1 MIRIGVVG
9 GIGSGKSY
17 IAKLFGYPVFNAD
30 IEVAKLYKKNRTCY
44 KRLKK
49 TLPKY
54 IRSFPIKKNKLS
66 EAIIDS
72 QNNLKKIIKIIHP
85 QIRKRLNSFIKKNK
99 HKKLIVLDIPL
110 LMENKINKKNDIIVF
125 VDSKKKEINKRLK
138 KRYKGNL
145 KIIKRFEKVQ
155 LPIEFKRKKSNF
167 IIKNS
172 FKKNNAKKN
181 VKNILK
187 YFLNA

>member
-9 GIGSGKSY
+9 AIGSGKSY

-30 IEVAKLYKKNRTCY
+30 IEVAKLYGKNRTCY
-44 KRLKK
+44 NRLKK
-49 TLPKY
+49 TLPNY
-54 IRSFPIKKNKLS
+54 IKSFPVKKNKLS
-66 EAIIDS
+66 EAIMDS

-85 QIRKRLNSFIKKNK
+85 QIRKSLNNFIKKNK
-99 HKKLIVLDIPL
+99 HKKFIVLDIPL
-110 LMENKINKKNDIIVF
+110 LIENKINKKNDIIIF

-138 KRYKGNL
+138 KRYKSNL

-155 LPIEFKRKKSNF
+155 LPVEFKRKKSNF
-167 IIKNS
+167 IIKNN
-172 FKKNNAKKN
+172 FKKNKAKKN
-181 VKNILK
+181 AKNILK

>member
-1 MIRIGVVG
+1 MIRIGIVG

-30 IEVAKLYKKNRTCY
+30 IEVAKLYRKNRTCY
-44 KRLKK
+44 KRLQKI
-49 TLPKY
+49 LPNY

-66 EAIIDS
+66 EAITDS

-85 QIRKRLNSFIKKNK
+85 QIRKRLNNFIKKNK
-99 HKKLIVLDIPL
+99 HKKFIILDIPL

-138 KRYKGNL
+138 KRYKANL

-155 LPIEFKRKKSNF
+155 LPVEFKRKKSNF
-167 IIKNS
+167 IIKNN
-172 FKKNNAKKN
+172 FRNNNAKKN
-181 VKNILK
+181 VKNILGC
-187 YFLNA
+187 FTNA